1 MAGHFQT
8 LLEAIVADPDQSI
21 AALPILTEAERHQI
35 LVEWNDTAADYPD
48 TSIHELFEKQVEKT
62 PDAIAVAFDRQQLTY
77 QELNIRS
84 NQLAHHLRQLDV
96 GPEALVGICV
106 ERSLEMVVGLFGI
119 LKAGGAYVPLDPAYP
134 SERVKF
140 MLEDAQVSVV
150 VTLEKCLEICQR
162 SAVGGR
168 PAYVCLD
175 RDWPIIE
182 RGCGENPKCN
192 VGCNNLAYVIYT
204 SGSTGK
210 PKGVAIEHRNASNL
224 LHWAKTVYTRQDLES
239 VLAATSICF
248 DLSVFEL
255 FVPLSW
261 GGKVELVENGLSL
274 VEATANSEVTLI
286 NTVPSV
292 LGSDAIGRGLARHRP
307 GRQPS
312 WGTAEPGTGQTN
324 LQSANCRPNL
334 RSLWAIGN
342 DDLLDVRIENDGW
355 TRNDWP
361 ANIEYSD
368 IPSRFALGAGPIRCA
383 GRTLHRG
390 WRSRPRLPES
400 SGVNK

>member
-1 MAGHFQT
+1 MFVLQNATRPFSGIPGLRIEPIEMATTRSPFDLSLFLRERDGRYIGYIEYSTDLFDASTIDRMARHFCI
-8 LLEAIVADPDQSI
+8 LLEGIVADPDRRISV
-21 AALPILTEAERHQI
+21 LPILTESERHQL

-48 TSIHELFEKQVEKT
+48 TCIHELFEKQVEKT
-62 PDAIAVAFDRQQLTY
+62 PDAIAVAFERQQLTY

-175 RDWPIIE
+175 RDWPVIE
-182 RGCGENPKCN
+182 RESGENPKCN

-210 PKGVAIEHRNASNL
+210 PKGVAIEHRNTSNL
-224 LHWAKTVYTRQDLES
+224 LHWAKTVYTRRDLES
-239 VLAATSICF
+239 VLACDF
-248 DLSVFEL
+248 
-255 FVPLSW
+255 
-261 GGKVELVENGLSL
+261 
-274 VEATANSEVTLI
+274 
-286 NTVPSV
+286 
-292 LGSDAIGRGLARHRP
+292 
-307 GRQPS
+307 
-312 WGTAEPGTGQTN
+312 N
-324 LQSANCRPNL
+324 LL
-334 RSLWAIGN
+334 
-342 DDLLDVRIENDGW
+342 
-355 TRNDWP
+355 
-361 ANIEYSD
+361 
-368 IPSRFALGAGPIRCA
+368 
-383 GRTLHRG
+383 
-390 WRSRPRLPES
+390 
-400 SGVNK
+400 